1 MLRFSKAVG
10 TMFYPQTK
18 MPSSIF
24 IYKQLQFSVMS
35 PSDMP
40 IVFELAL
47 LLAIVSLVIPGSMSQ
62 SSLADGRP
70 VANTATSGTTSNNTQ
85 TYSNPFFGIKMQYP
99 SNWSKL
105 DLSRNSSSVLIVAFK
120 TAGVN
125 QGSLTLLGGNVSSGN
140 VTLTSLFNADI
151 NHLNQTGKILHLISS
166 IPATFAGY
174 PAHRIVYT
182 TILPQRV
189 QFEVM
194 KLISL
199 AGNKAYFI
207 IYAAPIMNYT
217 TYLPTIQTMINSIEI
232 NQ

>member
-1 MLRFSKAVG
+1 MYKVIIISIISAQLILLCMMMSLG
-10 TMFYPQTK
+10 I
-18 MPSSIF
+18 SGSIF
-24 IYKQLQFSVMS
+24 QCSLGQKQ
-35 PSDMP
+35 P
-40 IVFELAL
+40 IPAGSTLA
-47 LLAIVSLVIPGSMSQ
+47 
-62 SSLADGRP
+62 
-70 VANTATSGTTSNNTQ
+70 TTKVQN
-85 TYSNPFFGIKMQYP
+85 YSNPSFGIKMQYP

-120 TAGVN
+120 TAAGVN

-151 NHLNQTGKILHLISS
+151 SHLNQTSKIPQLISS
-166 IPATFAGY
+166 TPATFAGY
-174 PAHRIVYT
+174 PAHKIVYT

-189 QFEVM
+189 EFEVM

-207 IYAAPIMNYT
+207 IYAAPLTNYT

-232 NQ
+232 NK

>member
-1 MLRFSKAVG
+1 M
-10 TMFYPQTK
+10 
-18 MPSSIF
+18 SIV
-24 IYKQLQFSVMS
+24 S
-35 PSDMP
+35 
-40 IVFELAL
+40 ELAL
-47 LLAIVSLVIPGSMSQ
+47 LLVIASLVIPGSMSQ
-62 SSLADGRP
+62 SLLADAA
-70 VANTATSGTTSNNTQ
+70 VANTTTSGTTSNNTQ
-85 TYSNPFFGIKMQYP
+85 TFSNPFFGIKMQYP

-105 DLSRNSSSVLIVAFK
+105 DLSRNSSSVLIVVFK
-120 TAGVN
+120 TAAGVN

-174 PAHRIVYT
+174 PAHKIVYT

-189 QFEVM
+189 EFEVM

-199 AGNKAYFI
+199 ADNKAYFI

-217 TYLPTIQTMINSIEI
+217 TYLPTIHTMINSIKI

>member
-1 MLRFSKAVG
+1 
-10 TMFYPQTK
+10 
-18 MPSSIF
+18 
-24 IYKQLQFSVMS
+24 
-35 PSDMP
+35 
-40 IVFELAL
+40 
-47 LLAIVSLVIPGSMSQ
+47 MSQ
-62 SSLADGRP
+62 SLLADAA
-70 VANTATSGTTSNNTQ
+70 VANTTTSVTTSNNTQ

-120 TAGVN
+120 TAAGVN

-166 IPATFAGY
+166 IPTTFAGY
-174 PAHRIVYT
+174 SAHKIVYT

-189 QFEVM
+189 EFEVM

-217 TYLPTIQTMINSIEI
+217 TYLPTIQTMINSIKI